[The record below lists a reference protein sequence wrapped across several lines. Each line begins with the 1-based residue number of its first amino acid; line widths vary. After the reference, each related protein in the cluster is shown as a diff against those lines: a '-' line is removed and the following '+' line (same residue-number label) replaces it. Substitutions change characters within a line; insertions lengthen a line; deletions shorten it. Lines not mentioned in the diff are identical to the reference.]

1 RRCRGSAGW
10 RLRRHRR
17 AGHCPPAVSARLWLR
32 RNRAAGR
39 RAGGT
44 VAGLAG
50 GSAGDLALLSRF
62 AHAAAAQRQRLRRD
76 APRRGRWQG
85 LLRFEQETP
94 MSEQLYYFEDMQ
106 EGMEASFSKTVTE
119 ADIVQ
124 FAGVTGDFNPVH
136 VNAEFAATTMFKQRI
151 AHGMLSAGFISTVL
165 GMRLP

>member
-1 RRCRGSAGW
+1 
-10 RLRRHRR
+10 
-17 AGHCPPAVSARLWLR
+17 
-32 RNRAAGR
+32 
-39 RAGGT
+39 
-44 VAGLAG
+44 
-50 GSAGDLALLSRF
+50 
-62 AHAAAAQRQRLRRD
+62 
-76 APRRGRWQG
+76 
-85 LLRFEQETP
+85 

-165 GMRLP
+165 GMRLPGPGCIYVGQSLRFRAPVFIGDTVTARVKVTGLKPERNMVTLETVCSVGDKEVITGEAVVMVPRREQA